1 MQNSSIPTARRRTTT
16 VGHGTLRQTPALVD
30 DITRRLSDFGN
41 AQNPPFTV
49 QKIEERQNSVYYS
62 VSGAHFTFD
71 LITALSAEFP
81 GVEYDGNRATIEV
94 PISPEIRPA
103 SAGAKAEAGVM
114 VAAGL
119 VLVAC
124 ATALSWAG

>member
-1 MQNSSIPTARRRTTT
+1 MQNSNIPRRRTTT
-16 VGHGTLRQTPALVD
+16 VGPGMLRQNAAIID
-30 DITRRLSDFGN
+30 DITRRLSEFGN
-41 AQNPPFTV
+41 AQNPSFTV
-49 QKIEERQNSVYYS
+49 QKTEERQNSVYYA
-62 VSGAHFTFD
+62 VSGAHFTLE

-81 GVEYDGNRATIEV
+81 GLAYDGGRSVIEV
-94 PISPEIRPA
+94 PISPEVRSA
-103 SAGAKAEAGVM
+103 SAKEKAEAGVM